1 MASLAKIILVGNLGR
16 DAELKYTPSGAAV
29 LEFTLAVN
37 ERGADRG
44 AGGAETTTWFRV
56 NLWGKQAET
65 LKQYL
70 VKGKQV
76 YVDGRL
82 RVREYTD
89 RDGKNRTSLEVR
101 ADQIQLLGGRG
112 EGVERAA
119 SGPPAELQGPDSIQ
133 DEDIPF

>member
-37 ERGADRG
+37 ERSGDRG
-44 AGGAETTTWFRV
+44 AGGTETTTWFRI

-112 EGVERAA
+112 EGIDRATG
-119 SGPPAELQGPDSIQ
+119 GPPAELQGPDSIQ

>member
-29 LEFTLAVN
+29 LEFSLAVN
-37 ERGADRG
+37 ERSGDRN
-44 AGGAETTTWFRV
+44 AGGQETTTWFRINV
-56 NLWGKQAET
+56 WGKQAET

-76 YVDGRL
+76 YIDGRL

-112 EGVERAA
+112 EGMDRGPG
-119 SGPPAELQGPDSIQ
+119 GPPPELQGQDPIQ
-133 DEDIPF
+133 DDDIPF

>member
-29 LEFTLAVN
+29 LEFSLAVN
-37 ERGADRG
+37 ERSGDRN
-44 AGGAETTTWFRV
+44 AGGQETTTWFRINV
-56 NLWGKQAET
+56 WGKQAET

-76 YVDGRL
+76 YIDGRL

-112 EGVERAA
+112 EGADR
-119 SGPPAELQGPDSIQ
+119 GPGAPPPELQGQDPIQ
-133 DEDIPF
+133 DDDIPF

>member
-29 LEFTLAVN
+29 LEFSLAVN
-37 ERGADRG
+37 ERSGDRA
-44 AGGAETTTWFRV
+44 AGGQETTTWFRV
-56 NLWGKQAET
+56 NVWGKQAES

-82 RVREYTD
+82 RVREYND
-89 RDGKNRTSLEVR
+89 RDGKTRTSLEVR

-112 EGVERAA
+112 EAMERGPG
-119 SGPPAELQGPDSIQ
+119 GPPPELQAQDSIQ
-133 DEDIPF
+133 DDDIPF